1 MKHLL
6 PTVAGCASVALV
18 GTLAV
23 TAPTAFAASTEPEVT
38 QEALSVSEDGL
49 NVPGA
54 RASSDS
60 SANVAN
66 QSATSNLPNIFKS
79 QTAVAS
85 TRVPATVNV
94 SSGASAVGASTGSI
108 NPVSTGLSS
117 PEGGSEA
124 SAPAESASKAD
135 PSAPADESGK
145 QDSATK
151 DEKSKGAE
159 SSDKSGDSDDISGSV
174 RQKTED
180 GVNIALI
187 SDVLDVPT
195 NNPSLVGFTFSESQS
210 NIRIQVRVKSGSE
223 WGSWDSLDE
232 DRQDESKNRGSEPF
246 TVNHASGV
254 QMRILGDKAPSDA
267 ELVLVDPK
275 RDANDAAA
283 VAENDPVQIE
293 PQSSNP
299 SEGVGGSSPA
309 ASDDS
314 TVETVAA
321 PGQAEVSNQ
330 NYVPDSSS
338 VTTVAK
344 SKKVPKP
351 KIGSRSSWGAKSYS
365 GSPDYASGIKQ
376 AVIHHTDGSNSYSAE
391 DVPAILRGIQ
401 SFHQKGRGWND
412 IGYNILADKYGRLW
426 QGRGGDINKAVIGAH
441 TAGHNTGTVGISV
454 MGSFD
459 TKAPPKKTRDAVA
472 AAIAWKFSLNN
483 VKAGKSTIV
492 GHRNLGTTAC
502 PGDAFYAKFGEIR
515 STVSDVMKSG
525 DLPSDKK
532 KDDSKKDDKKK
543 DDKKKD
549 DSKKDD
555 KKKDDKKKDDS
566 KKDDSKK
573 DDGKT
578 ATPKPKTEI
587 EKYAADHAK
596 ELGKAT
602 GKEHDLKGVDGA
614 RARAYEKGNVY
625 WSKKTGAYHLT

>member
-1 MKHLL
+1 
-6 PTVAGCASVALV
+6 
-18 GTLAV
+18 
-23 TAPTAFAASTEPEVT
+23 
-38 QEALSVSEDGL
+38 
-49 NVPGA
+49 
-54 RASSDS
+54 
-60 SANVAN
+60 
-66 QSATSNLPNIFKS
+66 
-79 QTAVAS
+79 
-85 TRVPATVNV
+85 
-94 SSGASAVGASTGSI
+94 
-108 NPVSTGLSS
+108 
-117 PEGGSEA
+117 
-124 SAPAESASKAD
+124 
-135 PSAPADESGK
+135 
-145 QDSATK
+145 
-151 DEKSKGAE
+151 
-159 SSDKSGDSDDISGSV
+159 
-174 RQKTED
+174 
-180 GVNIALI
+180 
-187 SDVLDVPT
+187 
-195 NNPSLVGFTFSESQS
+195 
-210 NIRIQVRVKSGSE
+210 
-223 WGSWDSLDE
+223 
-232 DRQDESKNRGSEPF
+232 
-246 TVNHASGV
+246 
-254 QMRILGDKAPSDA
+254 MRILGDKAPSDA
-267 ELVLVDPK
+267 ELVLVDPE

-391 DVPAILRGIQ
+391 DVPAVLRGIQ

-412 IGYNILADKYGRLW
+412 IGYNVLADKYGRLW

-454 MGSFD
+454 LAASTPRRSAEEDPRCGGSGD
-459 TKAPPKKTRDAVA
+459 RLEILSQQCQGRVSRPSSVTVTSD
-472 AAIAWKFSLNN
+472 
-483 VKAGKSTIV
+483 
-492 GHRNLGTTAC
+492 TTAC
-502 PGDAFYAKFGEIR
+502 PGDAFYSKFGEIR

-532 KDDSKKDDKKK
+532 KDDSKKDDKKNK
-543 DDKKKD
+543 TTAK
-549 DSKKDD
+549 SARNT
-555 KKKDDKKKDDS
+555 KKDDS

-625 WSKKTGAYHLT
+625 WSKKTGAYHLTGSNQELVQG